1 MTRRRQVTGT
11 VLPRGGTTGA
21 DDSPDQD
28 SEDVPREV
36 VMSAAERARRW
47 RRILAELRPE
57 LPGEWSIR
65 GTGVGTLLVREPFDW
80 SLAWIG
86 YDGSPSR
93 PAGWLSAG
101 VQPLVTAD
109 AGRVMTYGI
118 RMDEVRSGPRTV
130 DLLSD
135 EAADHVRRFVLD
147 SGLPVLDRWPAE
159 RLAEVAERDF
169 AQAPDRRRTHW
180 HQAPGWRVVT
190 GTASPVEPARELAA
204 LCRVGS
210 APRSAAGARHRAARI
225 AFYEGLD
232 QAWQQGGRAE
242 ALRFLTGWRDRVLT
256 ERKLD
261 RVSAGQVAPPAGAG
275 LSDLG
280 S

>member
-1 MTRRRQVTGT
+1 
-11 VLPRGGTTGA
+11 
-21 DDSPDQD
+21 
-28 SEDVPREV
+28 
-36 VMSAAERARRW
+36 MSSAERARRW

-80 SLAWIG
+80 SLPWIG

-93 PAGWLSAG
+93 PAGWVSAG

-109 AGRVMTYGI
+109 VGRVMTYGI

-135 EAADHVRRFVLD
+135 EAAGHVRRFVLD

-169 AQAPDRRRTHW
+169 AQERDRRRTHW
-180 HQAPGWRVVT
+180 HQVPGWRVVT
-190 GTASPVEPARELAA
+190 GTASPVEPARELAEV
-204 LCRVGS
+204 CRDRS
-210 APRSAAGARHRAARI
+210 SPRSAAGTRQQAARI
-225 AFYEGLD
+225 AFYEGLG
-232 QAWQQGGRAE
+232 QAWRQDGHAE
-242 ALRFLTGWRDRVLT
+242 ALRFLTGWRDRLLT
-256 ERKLD
+256 EQKLD
-261 RVSAGQVAPPAGAG
+261 GISAP
-275 LSDLG
+275 
-280 S
+280 